1 MLSAIDEEVVQN
13 LKRSRELLG
22 ELDEV
27 IVDQN
32 GQPIDGIHRLKA
44 YPGWKTR
51 TVQVDR
57 KTAILLRLHRNY
69 RRTVSKEETKAMLHE
84 LALALKNEGVPEE
97 QVANEVVK
105 LSPYSPQYTLS
116 LLPKKFK
123 QPAKV
128 KTGEKAAKATYKV
141 LYKEEK
147 AEKEKPEEK
156 KAPAKY
162 LCPVCGAP
170 LALVGNLL
178 VPYHEALKK

>member
-1 MLSAIDEEVVQN
+1 LNEIDEEVVQN
-13 LKRSRELLG
+13 LRRSRELLG

-27 IVDQN
+27 ILDQD
-32 GQPIDGIHRLKA
+32 GQPIDGKHRLKA

-51 TVQVDR
+51 TVQADR

-69 RRTVSKEETKAMLHE
+69 RRTISKEETKALLYE
-84 LALALKNEGVPEE
+84 LALTLKNEGVPDELIAQE
-97 QVANEVVK
+97 IVK

-128 KTGEKAAKATYKV
+128 KTGEKAAKSTYKV
-141 LYKEEK
+141 LYKEE
-147 AEKEKPEEK
+147 AEKEKPAEQKLPK
-156 KAPAKY
+156 KY
-162 LCPVCGAP
+162 TCPICGSL
-170 LALVGNLL
+170 LALVGELL